1 MQTGRLI
8 LLLLL
13 VLVVAVVVVLLV
25 RRSAARKE
33 QQRVEA
39 ATLRADADQIAARLA
54 GQAAFAQ
61 QSAERAEVA
70 RAEAEQR
77 AREAARLEE
86 EAAEQRS
93 AAEAARRD
101 YEQAMRRADD
111 VDPDVAESSFPP
123 VDDDAHRP
131 SADAGAGAGAA
142 GAGAAGA
149 GAAAAGAAL
158 WGRSDGERHPESE
171 RIASAAD
178 YRDDTSDAV
187 RQDEVSGGAPVGR
200 AGGMSDDARP
210 DNDDLGTER
219 EGEAPTTS
227 RDPDVSHDVE
237 SPRGE
242 WGGPRQD
249 AEVDRDAPVGV
260 GHGMDEGAD
269 RVADDGADRG
279 ADESAPLSV
288 IADPEAYAATEPVLA
303 DDQTPPVEPRPVSEG
318 ERQSSVA
325 GATHDDA
332 DAGADHGA
340 DAGADHDADAG
351 ADHGADAGADHGAD
365 AGADHGADAGA
376 DHGADAGADHGAD
389 AGAERTAHHGADAGA
404 EPGAA
409 TAGSGDLAI
418 VADPDQYAS
427 TEPLLASEGGARS
440 DDDDRRTPDGG
451 VDADRALAADD
462 RTSRAGDLADPD
474 AHAPAETGAAVAEND
489 ASTWTAGDDAERT
502 TGDRPSRD
510 WAAEEG
516 ELLDETHDRGDRL
529 AEERQDLAT
538 SSGTSTDAATGAAP
552 GAAAGAAQRA
562 ARRISDFDELRDG
575 GFGVGS
581 AAPLDDGAQPLDHPV
596 QGHRESKSFHM
607 PGDPGYDTA
616 EPDVWFY
623 DEGAAERAGFRRA
636 GR

>member
-39 ATLRADADQIAARLA
+39 AALRADADQIAARLA

-70 RAEAEQR
+70 RVEAEQR

-86 EAAEQRS
+86 EAAEQRA

-111 VDPDVAESSFPP
+111 VDPDVTESSFPP
-123 VDDDAHRP
+123 VDDDEHRR
-131 SADAGAGAGAA
+131 SADAGAGVGAA

-158 WGRSDGERHPESE
+158 WDRSDGERHPESE

-178 YRDDTSDAV
+178 FRDDTSDAE
-187 RQDEVSGGAPVGR
+187 RPDGVSGGAPVGR

-210 DNDDLGTER
+210 DNDDLGTGR
-219 EGEAPTTS
+219 EGEARTTS
-227 RDPDVSHDVE
+227 RDSDVSHDVE

-249 AEVDRDAPVGV
+249 ADVDRDAPVG
-260 GHGMDEGAD
+260 GGRGMDEGGD

-288 IADPEAYAATEPVLA
+288 VADPEAYAATEPVLA
-303 DDQTPPVEPRPVSEG
+303 EDQTPPVEPRPAPGS
-318 ERQSSVA
+318 ERQSSA
-325 GATHDDA
+325 IGGAHDA

-340 DAGADHDADAG
+340 DAGADQ
-351 ADHGADAGADHGAD
+351 GADAGADHGAD

-376 DHGADAGADHGAD
+376 DHGADAGAD
-389 AGAERTAHHGADAGA
+389 AGA

-409 TAGSGDLAI
+409 TAGAGDLAI

-451 VDADRALAADD
+451 IDADGALAADD
-462 RTSRAGDLADPD
+462 RTSRTGDLADPD

-538 SSGTSTDAATGAAP
+538 SSGSSTDAGPGAAA
-552 GAAAGAAQRA
+552 GAAAGTAAGAAQRA

-596 QGHRESKSFHM
+596 QGHRASMSFHL

-623 DEGAAERAGFRRA
+623 DERAAERAGFRRA